1 MYDLI
6 EEYFSYIIIGMIML
20 SIWIILIFS
29 WANKEWTRNISIESN
44 EISTKKDFI
53 EESFLVKENTILSGS
68 MQNGDEQST
77 IVETPKNSKDVKKVF
92 VVTRVIDWDTID
104 IWLDTNVRIL
114 GIDAPESSTIRYGH
128 TECDGKLASAYT
140 KNILLEKRIIVEKD
154 AIQPE
159 RDRYGRYLLHI
170 WIDNQLFAKKII
182 SDGYAK
188 QYTKV
193 ANTYSSLLASAESL
207 AQMNNRWLW
216 WDCR

>member
-6 EEYFSYIIIGMIML
+6 EEYFSYIIIGMIIL
-20 SIWIILIFS
+20 SIWIIFIFS

-77 IVETPKNSKDVKKVF
+77 IVETPKNSKNVKKVF

-140 KNILLEKRIIVEKD
+140 KSILLEKEVIVEKD

-170 WIDNQLFAKKII
+170 WIDDQLFAKKII

-207 AQMNNRWLW
+207 AKMNNRWLW
-216 WDCR
+216 WDCK

>member
-53 EESFLVKENTILSGS
+53 EEYFLVKENTILSGS

-216 WDCR
+216 WDCK